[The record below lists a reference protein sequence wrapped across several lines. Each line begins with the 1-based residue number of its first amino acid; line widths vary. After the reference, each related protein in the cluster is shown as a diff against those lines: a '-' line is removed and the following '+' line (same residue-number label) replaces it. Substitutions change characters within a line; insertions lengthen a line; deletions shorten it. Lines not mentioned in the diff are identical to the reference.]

1 VPSSDPVRPSASEAM
16 PTTMPGVFL
25 PGDSTT
31 EVREVQVPEPGP
43 GQVLLK
49 VGASGICG
57 SDIGYIYRGY
67 QTHKGVD
74 GPAYRGVVSGHEPAG
89 RVVAVGPGCRR
100 FIAGD
105 RVIVYHIAGCG
116 LCSNCRRGFYIS
128 CSDASRAAYG
138 WQRDGGNAAYLLA
151 EERTLVPLPDELS
164 YVDGALIACGFGTA
178 YEGLRRIGVDG
189 DGDLL
194 VVGLGPVGLAA
205 AMIGRG
211 MGARRVIGVEP
222 SAVRR
227 GWAEDRGLVDATVAA
242 DDHSLRALLDLT
254 DGAGFSYTIDASG
267 TAPGRSTA
275 IEAAAEW
282 AHVSLVGEGGRLE
295 TEVSDTLLHKQLT
308 LHASWVTS
316 LPTMAELATN
326 LVAWGLQPEAVVSD
340 RFTLDDAGEAFRLAA
355 GASRG
360 KIVFDLDR
368 DG

>member
-1 VPSSDPVRPSASEAM
+1 MPTSASIKSPTSGTL
-16 PTTMPGVFL
+16 PTTMPGVYL
-25 PGDSTT
+25 PGDSST
-31 EVREVQVPEPGP
+31 ELRDVAVPDPGP
-43 GQVLLK
+43 GQVLLR

-67 QTHKGVD
+67 QTHKGLD
-74 GPAYRGVVSGHEPAG
+74 GAAYRGVVSGHEPAG
-89 RVVAVGPGCRR
+89 QVVAVGPGCRR
-100 FIAGD
+100 SALGD

-116 LCSNCRRGFYIS
+116 LCVNCRRGFYIS

-164 YVDGALIACGFGTA
+164 YVDGALVACGFGTA

-211 MGARRVIGVEP
+211 KGARRVVGVEP
-222 SAVRR
+222 SEVRR
-227 GWAEDRGLVDATVAA
+227 VWAEQTGLVDATIAT
-242 DDHSLRALLDLT
+242 DGDTLESLMDLT
-254 DGAGFSYTIDASG
+254 GGVGFAYTIDASG
-267 TAPGRSTA
+267 STGGRSTA

-326 LVAWGLQPEAVVSD
+326 LVAWGVRPEAVVSD
-340 RFTLDDAGEAFRLAA
+340 RFSLDEADEAFRLAA

-360 KIVFDLDR
+360 KIVFDLDG